1 VPDGPVPDGPVAR
14 DLAGRVVLVTGGGSG
29 IGAACARLLTARGA
43 RVLIADIH
51 PAAAGRVAAGLA
63 GPASASA
70 APVGPASTAAGGAAD
85 GGAAV
90 AVRADVADPTD
101 TERMVATAL
110 DAFGR
115 LDGAV
120 NCAGIS
126 SKLAVPL
133 AQTPL
138 ETWRSVMSV
147 NLDGVFYSMRAELPA
162 IAAAGG
168 GAIVNIASI
177 MGLVGSGRSAAYTAA
192 KHGVVGL
199 TRAAALEYADAGI
212 RVNAVAPGY
221 VDTPFLSPES
231 RRDTAGLGARH
242 PLGRLAAAA
251 EIAEVAVFLI
261 SGAASFVTGAV
272 YAADGGYTAR

>member
-1 VPDGPVPDGPVAR
+1 MPADPVAR
-14 DLAGRVVLVTGGGSG
+14 DLTGRVVLVTGGGSG

-43 RVLIADIH
+43 RVLIADID
-51 PAAAGRVAAGLA
+51 AAAAEPVAASLA
-63 GPASASA
+63 GSASA
-70 APVGPASTAAGGAAD
+70 DGARD
-85 GGAAV
+85 RAAV
-90 AVRADVADPTD
+90 AVRADVADPAD
-101 TERMVATAL
+101 GERMVAAAL

-138 ETWRSVMSV
+138 ETWRAVMSV

-168 GAIVNIASI
+168 GSVVNIASI

-199 TRAAALEYADAGI
+199 TRAAALEYAEAGI

-231 RRDTAGLGARH
+231 RRDTAALGARH

-261 SGAASFVTGAV
+261 SSAASFVTGAV

>member
-1 VPDGPVPDGPVAR
+1 VAD
-14 DLAGRVVLVTGGGSG
+14 DLADRVVLVTGGGSG
-29 IGAACARLLTARGA
+29 IGAACARLLASRGA
-43 RVLIADIH
+43 RVLIADVDE
-51 PAAAGRVAAGLA
+51 AAADKVAADLA
-63 GPASASA
+63 R
-70 APVGPASTAAGGAAD
+70 GGGTDGAD
-85 GGAAV
+85 GGSAAV
-90 AVRADVADPTD
+90 AVRADVADPAD
-101 TERMVATAL
+101 GERMVAAAL
-110 DAFGR
+110 AAFGT
-115 LDGAV
+115 LNGAV

-138 ETWRSVMSV
+138 ETWRSIMSV
-147 NLDGVFYSMRAELPA
+147 NLDGVFYSLRAELPA

-168 GAIVNIASI
+168 GGSIVNIASI
-177 MGLVGSGRSAAYTAA
+177 MGIVGSSRSAAYTAA

-231 RRDTAGLGARH
+231 RRDSAGLAARH
-242 PLGRLAAAA
+242 PLGRLASA
-251 EIAEVAVFLI
+251 EEIGQVVVFLL

-272 YAADGGYTAR
+272 YTADGGYTAR

>member
-1 VPDGPVPDGPVAR
+1 VAD
-14 DLAGRVVLVTGGGSG
+14 DLADRAVLVTGGGSG
-29 IGAACARLLTARGA
+29 IGAACARLLASRGA
-43 RVLIADIH
+43 RVLIADVDE
-51 PAAAGRVAAGLA
+51 AAADKVAADLA
-63 GPASASA
+63 RGGSD
-70 APVGPASTAAGGAAD
+70 GAGR

-90 AVRADVADPTD
+90 AVRADVADPAD
-101 TERMVATAL
+101 GDRMAAAAL
-110 DAFGR
+110 AAFGT
-115 LDGAV
+115 LNGAV

-138 ETWRSVMSV
+138 ETWRSIMSV
-147 NLDGVFYSMRAELPA
+147 NLDGVFYSLRAELPA

-168 GAIVNIASI
+168 GSIVNIASI
-177 MGLVGSGRSAAYTAA
+177 MGIVGSSRSAAYTAA

-231 RRDTAGLGARH
+231 RRDSAGLAARH
-242 PLGRLAAAA
+242 PLGRLATAE
-251 EIAEVAVFLI
+251 EIAQVVVFLL

>member
-1 VPDGPVPDGPVAR
+1 MSDDFK
-14 DLAGRVVLVTGGGSG
+14 GRVVLVTGGGSG
-29 IGAACARLLTARGA
+29 IGAACARLLVARGA
-43 RVLIADIH
+43 RVLIADRD
-51 PAAAGRVAAGLA
+51 AAAADEVAAGLTGA
-63 GPASASA
+63 DSKDGASE
-70 APVGPASTAAGGAAD
+70 D
-85 GGAAV
+85 GAAV
-90 AVRADVADPTD
+90 AVRADVADPAD
-101 TERMVATAL
+101 GERMVAAAL
-110 DAFGR
+110 AAFGT

-126 SKLAVPL
+126 SRLSVPL

-199 TRAAALEYADAGI
+199 TRAAALEYAEAGI

-231 RRDTAGLGARH
+231 RQDSAGLGARH
-242 PLGRLAAAA
+242 PLGRLAAAG
-251 EIAEVAVFLI
+251 EIAEVVVFLL